1 MNKKKDNNISSFEN
15 DLKSLQKILE
25 DIEKDDLSLEMM
37 IKKYQEGV
45 EISKKCQNICLH
57 NVSYT
62 HLTLPTKREV

>member
-1 MNKKKDNNISSFEN
+1 MNKKKDNEISSFEN

-45 EISKKCQNICLH
+45 EISKKCQK
-57 NVSYT
+57 
-62 HLTLPTKREV
+62 TLQEAEQKIKEITK

>member
-37 IKKYQEGV
+37 IKKYQEGI
-45 EISKKCQNICLH
+45 EISKKCQK
-57 NVSYT
+57 
-62 HLTLPTKREV
+62 TLQEAEQKIKEITK

>member
-1 MNKKKDNNISSFEN
+1 MNKKKDNDISSFEN

-45 EISKKCQNICLH
+45 EISKKCQK
-57 NVSYT
+57 
-62 HLTLPTKREV
+62 TLQEAEQKIKEIKE

>member
-45 EISKKCQNICLH
+45 EISKKCQK
-57 NVSYT
+57 
-62 HLTLPTKREV
+62 TLQEAEQKIKEITK

>member
-1 MNKKKDNNISSFEN
+1 MNKKKDNTISSFEN

-45 EISKKCQNICLH
+45 EISKKCQK
-57 NVSYT
+57 
-62 HLTLPTKREV
+62 TLQEAEQKIKEITK

>member
-45 EISKKCQNICLH
+45 EISKKCQK
-57 NVSYT
+57 
-62 HLTLPTKREV
+62 TLQEAEQKIKEITE

>member
-1 MNKKKDNNISSFEN
+1 MNKKKDNDISSFEN

-45 EISKKCQNICLH
+45 EISKKCQK
-57 NVSYT
+57 
-62 HLTLPTKREV
+62 TLQETEQKIKEITK

>member
-45 EISKKCQNICLH
+45 EISKKCQK
-57 NVSYT
+57 
-62 HLTLPTKREV
+62 TLQEAEQKIKEIAE

>member
-45 EISKKCQNICLH
+45 
-57 NVSYT
+57 
-62 HLTLPTKREV
+62 

>member
-1 MNKKKDNNISSFEN
+1 MSKKKDNDISSFES

-45 EISKKCQNICLH
+45 EISKKCQK
-57 NVSYT
+57 
-62 HLTLPTKREV
+62 TLQEAEQKIKEITK

>member
-1 MNKKKDNNISSFEN
+1 MNKKKDNDISSFES

-45 EISKKCQNICLH
+45 EISKRCQK
-57 NVSYT
+57 
-62 HLTLPTKREV
+62 TLQEAEQKIKEITK

>member
-45 EISKKCQNICLH
+45 EISKKCQK
-57 NVSYT
+57 
-62 HLTLPTKREV
+62 TLQEAEQKIKEMTE

>member
-1 MNKKKDNNISSFEN
+1 MNKKKDNDISSFES

-45 EISKKCQNICLH
+45 EISKKCQKTIQEAEQKIKEI
-57 NVSYT
+57 
-62 HLTLPTKREV
+62 TK

>member
-1 MNKKKDNNISSFEN
+1 MNKKKDNDISSFEN

-45 EISKKCQNICLH
+45 EISKRCQK
-57 NVSYT
+57 
-62 HLTLPTKREV
+62 TLQEAEQKIKEITK

>member
-1 MNKKKDNNISSFEN
+1 MNKKKDNDISSFES

-45 EISKKCQNICLH
+45 EISKKCQK
-57 NVSYT
+57 
-62 HLTLPTKREV
+62 TLQEAEQKIKEITK

>member
-45 EISKKCQNICLH
+45 EISKKCQK
-57 NVSYT
+57 
-62 HLTLPTKREV
+62 TLQEAEQKIREITE

>member
-45 EISKKCQNICLH
+45 EISKKCQK
-57 NVSYT
+57 
-62 HLTLPTKREV
+62 TLKEAEQKIKEITK

>member
-1 MNKKKDNNISSFEN
+1 MNKKKDNDISRFEI

-45 EISKKCQNICLH
+45 EISKKCQK
-57 NVSYT
+57 
-62 HLTLPTKREV
+62 TLQEAEQKIKEITK

>member
-37 IKKYQEGV
+37 IKKYQEGG
-45 EISKKCQNICLH
+45 EISKKCQK
-57 NVSYT
+57 
-62 HLTLPTKREV
+62 TLQEAEQKIKEITK

>member
-1 MNKKKDNNISSFEN
+1 MSKKKDNDISSFES

-45 EISKKCQNICLH
+45 EISKKCQK
-57 NVSYT
+57 
-62 HLTLPTKREV
+62 TLQEAEQKVKEITE

>member
-1 MNKKKDNNISSFEN
+1 MNKKKDNTISSFEN

-45 EISKKCQNICLH
+45 EISKKCQK
-57 NVSYT
+57 
-62 HLTLPTKREV
+62 TLQEAEQKIKEITE

>member
-1 MNKKKDNNISSFEN
+1 MDKKKDNNISSFEN

-45 EISKKCQNICLH
+45 EISKKCQK
-57 NVSYT
+57 
-62 HLTLPTKREV
+62 TLQEAEQKIKEITK

>member
-1 MNKKKDNNISSFEN
+1 MNKKKDNKISSFEN

-45 EISKKCQNICLH
+45 EISKKCQK
-57 NVSYT
+57 
-62 HLTLPTKREV
+62 TLQEAEQKIKEITK

>member
-1 MNKKKDNNISSFEN
+1 MDKKKDNNISSFEN

-45 EISKKCQNICLH
+45 EISKKCQK
-57 NVSYT
+57 
-62 HLTLPTKREV
+62 TLQEAEQKIKEITE

>member
-1 MNKKKDNNISSFEN
+1 MNKKKDNNISSIEN

-45 EISKKCQNICLH
+45 EISKKCQK
-57 NVSYT
+57 
-62 HLTLPTKREV
+62 TLQEAEQKIKEITK